1 MYVINTATRLR
12 IKYYYVSIRNIL
24 GYKDEIIIPKDTL
37 VQVDYIF
44 KVFQEISFRYPNGK
58 LVKQDLKFNE
68 LDSAFRL
75 LYINEFKLTR
85 ENNGKE

>member
-12 IKYYYVSIRNIL
+12 IKNYYVSIRNIL
-24 GYKDEIIIPKDTL
+24 GDKDDIIIPKDTL

-44 KVFQEISFRYPNGK
+44 EVFNEISFRYPNGE

-68 LDSAFRL
+68 LDSAFRIP
-75 LYINEFKLTR
+75 YINEFKLTR

>member
-12 IKYYYVSIRNIL
+12 LKYWYVSIRNIL
-24 GYKDEIIIPKDTL
+24 GDKDDIIIPKDTL

>member
-12 IKYYYVSIRNIL
+12 LKYWYVSIRNIL
-24 GYKDEIIIPKDTL
+24 RDEDEIIIPKDTL

>member
-1 MYVINTATRLR
+1 MYVINTATGLRL
-12 IKYYYVSIRNIL
+12 KYCYVSIRNII
-24 GYKDEIIIPKDTL
+24 GDKDDIIIPKDTL

-44 KVFQEISFRYPNGK
+44 KVFKEISFRHTNSK
-58 LVKQDLKFNE
+58 LIKQDLKFNE

-75 LYINEFKLTR
+75 LYTNEFKLTR

>member
-1 MYVINTATRLR
+1 MYVINPATRLR
-12 IKYYYVSIRNIL
+12 LKYYYVSIRDIL
-24 GYKDEIIIPKDTL
+24 SDEDEIIIPKDTL

-44 KVFQEISFRYPNGK
+44 KVFNEISFRYPNGK
-58 LVKQDLKFNE
+58 LIKQDLKLNE